1 MGKNSVSKLHRIGE
15 AIVWALFVI
24 VAGLGAMSLLNI
36 VNLTSQAKAFVGYIL
51 GAYAALVFGYIAYR
65 AVDKE

>member
-1 MGKNSVSKLHRIGE
+1 MGKNSVSKPQRIGE

-36 VNLTSQAKAFVGYIL
+36 VNLTSQAKAFIGYVL
-51 GAYAALVFGYIAYR
+51 GAYAALVFGYLAYK
-65 AVDKE
+65 AVDKD